1 MKIRFNG
8 LKQPLNH
15 IGTLQITIARRWYV
29 AIEKVIIIRMD
40 ITILLWFVDSMVFDY
55 DTYEDFVIVFC
66 EIFSKLSHL
75 LYNDVGK
82 MRVGP

>member
-1 MKIRFNG
+1 MVLNNVWIFNNFPG
-8 LKQPLNH
+8 ILE
-15 IGTLQITIARRWYV
+15 ITITHRWYV
-29 AIEKVIIIRMD
+29 AIEKIMMITMD